1 MRKNRS
7 DNRRTSGKSRL
18 VMLLALA
25 ALMCLLVMPAA
36 AYADSYPAQ
45 PTDWT
50 VTFDGESLTSNF
62 DASAIQK
69 ELQGMQPGDEATLT
83 FTLVNGHSEAVD
95 WWMENEIIKSLEDQS
110 KVANGGAYTYE
121 VTYTPA
127 AGGSAQVLY
136 SSDAVGGEQKTL
148 PGMHEATDALK
159 NYIWLEQ
166 IPANGQAK
174 LVIHFALDGETQANV
189 YQDTLG
195 KLKVDFAVEL
205 PGKSGGSNGVIP
217 MKAKTGDPANMT
229 PWILA
234 AAASLLALLL
244 IFLWMRKDRKRG
256 EA

>member
-7 DNRRTSGKSRL
+7 DNRQTSGKSRL

-110 KVANGGAYTYE
+110 KVLR
-121 VTYTPA
+121 PR
-127 AGGSAQVLY
+127 
-136 SSDAVGGEQKTL
+136 
-148 PGMHEATDALK
+148 
-159 NYIWLEQ
+159 
-166 IPANGQAK
+166 
-174 LVIHFALDGETQANV
+174 
-189 YQDTLG
+189 
-195 KLKVDFAVEL
+195 
-205 PGKSGGSNGVIP
+205 
-217 MKAKTGDPANMT
+217 
-229 PWILA
+229 A
-234 AAASLLALLL
+234 AARRYCTRATRSAASRRRCPACTRRRTL
-244 IFLWMRKDRKRG
+244 
-256 EA
+256 